1 MKINRINV
9 KKMQVF
15 TCIFYFYVK
24 VLSKLLHLLKIGYYK
39 WYNLMRIILNNFFIK
54 FRIMYICVI
63 MR

>member
-1 MKINRINV
+1 MWV
-9 KKMQVF
+9 LP
-15 TCIFYFYVK
+15 TSFYFYVK

-39 WYNLMRIILNNFFIK
+39 WYNLMRIILNNFFGK